1 MLKTN
6 TNKIRMSI
14 DNNNVTNE
22 LNQDTMSEIT
32 ERAEAKAFARLCMLD
47 IDLEAWKFDLKS
59 GSYGGITRSEVKLMI
74 DGTKKEI
81 KTWNYIH
88 QLILNDESL
97 ARTRD

>member
-14 DNNNVTNE
+14 DNNDVTNE
-22 LNQDTMSEIT
+22 LNQDTVSSIT
-32 ERAEAKAFARLCMLD
+32 ERAEVKAFAKLVTLE
-47 IDLEAWKFDLKS
+47 IELSKYKEDLLS

-88 QLILNDESL
+88 QLIQKDESL

>member
-1 MLKTN
+1 MLKPN

-22 LNQDTMSEIT
+22 LNESTMQDTKD
-32 ERAEAKAFARLCMLD
+32 RAMAKSYARLSMLD
-47 IDLEAWKFDLKS
+47 IDLAEFKKDLAS
-59 GSYGGITRSEVKLMI
+59 GSYGGITRAEVKLMI

-88 QLILNDESL
+88 QLIQKDESL